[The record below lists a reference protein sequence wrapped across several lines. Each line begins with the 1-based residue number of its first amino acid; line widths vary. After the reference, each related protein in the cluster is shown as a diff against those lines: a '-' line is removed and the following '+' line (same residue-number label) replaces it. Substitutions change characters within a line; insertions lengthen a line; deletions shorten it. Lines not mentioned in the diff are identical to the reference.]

1 MLKIDKKLEKYF
13 WDGTENISDTFFV
26 KRVLEYATFPDV
38 LKIPIAVFISEIKR
52 IDISKLRT
60 SKSRKRFLELLI
72 PYVDQSD
79 SWRELIFKMAKV

>member
-1 MLKIDKKLEKYF
+1 MLKIDKRLEKYF

-26 KRVLEYATFPDV
+26 KRMLEYATFPDV
-38 LKIPIAVFISEIKR
+38 LKIPFAVFVCEIKR

-72 PYVDQSD
+72 PYLNQSD